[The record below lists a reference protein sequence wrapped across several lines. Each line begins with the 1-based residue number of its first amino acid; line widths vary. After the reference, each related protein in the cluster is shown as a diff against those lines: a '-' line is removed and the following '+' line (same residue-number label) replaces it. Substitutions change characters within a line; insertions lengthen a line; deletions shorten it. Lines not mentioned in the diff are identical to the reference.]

1 VPPVVV
7 RPEPVVLLLS
17 WRLRKKAEIKADD
30 KLVVVVCRP
39 VNSWERTA
47 GSQPLNWK
55 ADPPRARAIAVRS
68 KRVRTLRVAILV
80 LLTGPRREARITYFV
95 VSG

>member
-1 VPPVVV
+1 VVV
-7 RPEPVVLLLS
+7 RPPDVLLSS

-30 KLVVVVCRP
+30 RLLVVVSRP
-39 VNSWERTA
+39 SSSVERTA

-80 LLTGPRREARITYFV
+80 LLTGPREEARITYFL